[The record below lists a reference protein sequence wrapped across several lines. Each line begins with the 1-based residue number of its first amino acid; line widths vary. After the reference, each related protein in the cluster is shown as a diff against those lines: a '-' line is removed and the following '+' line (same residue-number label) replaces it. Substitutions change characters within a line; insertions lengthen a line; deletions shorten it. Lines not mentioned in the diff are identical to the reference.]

1 MYYQDL
7 RDYPANLRLFD
18 KEGIPLTRFYVT
30 GDVVYNPTTVAIFA
44 LGNLQLYL
52 SDSSQRAAT
61 AWEKALSWLI
71 NNGIHAKT
79 GFLLPLNF
87 DHPVYHLKKGWLSAM
102 TQGAAVSCFVRAF
115 VLTGNELFLKIAH
128 EASKP
133 LMIEIKHG
141 GVAYVDKNGIW
152 LEETPSPF
160 SPSHVLNGFIY
171 AIEGLFDLF
180 CISEDSKIFNIL
192 EETILTLK
200 KNIKKYD
207 SGYWSFYQLNPAL
220 LAPLRYH
227 MLHVQQLSF
236 LYKVTEEDIFR
247 EYAVRFN
254 TYMRSQKTV

>member
-87 DHPVYHLKKGWLSAM
+87 DHPVYHLKKGW
-102 TQGAAVSCFVRAF
+102 
-115 VLTGNELFLKIAH
+115 
-128 EASKP
+128 
-133 LMIEIKHG
+133 
-141 GVAYVDKNGIW
+141 
-152 LEETPSPF
+152 
-160 SPSHVLNGFIY
+160 
-171 AIEGLFDLF
+171 
-180 CISEDSKIFNIL
+180 
-192 EETILTLK
+192 
-200 KNIKKYD
+200 
-207 SGYWSFYQLNPAL
+207 
-220 LAPLRYH
+220 
-227 MLHVQQLSF
+227 
-236 LYKVTEEDIFR
+236 
-247 EYAVRFN
+247 
-254 TYMRSQKTV
+254 